1 MFGGRAYPVVLS
13 TTDAK
18 TFSNTMAWNKDRLQ
32 SLKRVDMRL
41 VEQITLPPPPSN
53 DSPVTLAEVEGL
65 LEMQRT
71 RTAAREAAIRHEIT
85 FDGTMDRF
93 TALTREDR
101 RRLRNAMYTT
111 VEPVIMHLKKR
122 FDRVRPRALDRR
134 IRPSIDPPGHPA
146 YPSGH
151 ATQAYYIALYLGKKF
166 PDQGERFMRTADT
179 VARNREWAGV
189 HYPSDTAAGKR
200 LAEQLIDKS

>member
-32 SLKRVDMRL
+32 SLKRVDMQL
-41 VEQITLPPPPSN
+41 VEQITCRLLSN

-151 ATQAYYIALYLGKKF
+151 ATQAYYIALSWGRSSLTRAKGSCV
-166 PDQGERFMRTADT
+166 PPTPWRGTGSGQGPLPVRHGR
-179 VARNREWAGV
+179 RQ
-189 HYPSDTAAGKR
+189 R

>member
-13 TTDAK
+13 TIDAK
-18 TFSNTMAWNKDRLQ
+18 TFSSTMAWNKDRLQ

-71 RTAAREAAIRHEIT
+71 RTAAREAAIRHEVT

-93 TALTREDR
+93 TALT
-101 RRLRNAMYTT
+101 
-111 VEPVIMHLKKR
+111 
-122 FDRVRPRALDRR
+122 
-134 IRPSIDPPGHPA
+134 
-146 YPSGH
+146 
-151 ATQAYYIALYLGKKF
+151 
-166 PDQGERFMRTADT
+166 ERTGDA
-179 VARNREWAGV
+179 
-189 HYPSDTAAGKR
+189 
-200 LAEQLIDKS
+200 

>member
-13 TTDAK
+13 TIDAK
-18 TFSNTMAWNKDRLQ
+18 TFSSTMAWNKDRLQ

-53 DSPVTLAEVEGL
+53 DSPVTSAEVEGL

-71 RTAAREAAIRHEIT
+71 RTAAREAAIRHEVT

-101 RRLRNAMYTT
+101 RRLSNAMYTL
-111 VEPVIMHLKKR
+111 EPVIMHFKKT

-151 ATQAYYIALYLGKKF
+151 ATQAYYIALYLAKKF
-166 PDQGERFMRTADT
+166 PDQGEGFMRTADT

-200 LAEQLIDKS
+200 LAEQLIDLKV

>member
-13 TTDAK
+13 TIDAK
-18 TFSNTMAWNKDRLQ
+18 TFSSTMAWNKDRLQ

-53 DSPVTLAEVEGL
+53 DSPVTSAEVEGL

-71 RTAAREAAIRHEIT
+71 RTAAREAAIRHEVT

-101 RRLRNAMYTT
+101 RRLSNAMYTL
-111 VEPVIMHLKKR
+111 EPVIMHFKKT

-151 ATQAYYIALYLGKKF
+151 ATQAYYIALYLEKKF
-166 PDQGERFMRTADT
+166 PDQGEGFMRTADT

-200 LAEQLIDKS
+200 LAEQLIDLKV